1 LEHRYKKHG
10 SEFETTIQNLE
21 QRSAKA
27 EKEFAKLTKLL
38 DERDKKYL
46 KELEDEVLKKDEKIQ
61 LMELQKKNDDLAS
74 RLENDMPGGGDLGD
88 LEAFNGNMLNSG
100 YNDQALEPD
109 SYNNPNFNEVQENRS
124 NSLVA
129 MEAHGQ
135 QEFTDD

>member
-1 LEHRYKKHG
+1 MKKLEKRG
-10 SEFETTIQNLE
+10 
-21 QRSAKA
+21 
-27 EKEFAKLTKLL
+27 
-38 DERDKKYL
+38 ERDKKYL

-61 LMELQKKNDDLAS
+61 FMELQKKNDDLAS